1 MGGRLDQEAVDM
13 RDKIERHKDEEDE
26 KGKKDLQTD
35 RQSQRERE
43 REKERERKRKRE
55 LNWVDPSN
63 RKLLTKNEG
72 IYLFSILPSL
82 VVMSCGQLDEDED
95 EDEEDELQNKIEIE
109 T

>member
-1 MGGRLDQEAVDM
+1 MRNVKGARPDQEPIDM
-13 RDKIERHKDEEDE
+13 RNKKERHKDEEDE

-35 RQSQRERE
+35 RQIVTQRD
-43 REKERERKRKRE
+43 RE
-55 LNWVDPSN
+55 LNWADPSN

-82 VVMSCGQLDEDED
+82 VVMSCGQSD
-95 EDEEDELQNKIEIE
+95 EDEEDELQNKTEIE